1 MNINYLDYPMNMLLE
16 HYIKHNNK
24 LNNNSNSSGRDSSF
38 IPSITTMLNTANI
51 HPG

>member
-16 HYIKHNNK
+16 HYIKHNSK
-24 LNNNSNSSGRDSSF
+24 LNNSSGNSNF